1 MEDLDQIKVQGGA
14 PHSKESGKGLCISHS
29 NSKMNVVGSAGTEL
43 WLLYYRDMGIA
54 MTIHILYFD
63 YNGSFAV

>member
-29 NSKMNVVGSAGTEL
+29 NSKMNVVTSFGSAGTDL
-43 WLLYYRDMGIA
+43 ALL
-54 MTIHILYFD
+54 L
-63 YNGSFAV
+63 